1 MGKKRQPHRKVNHDR
16 FVRKVQTV
24 LGRENRLLRSRGI
37 MIKLTVEET
46 NIFVDFTSVLAKPG
60 PELNC
65 IFRFF
70 RRVN

>member
-1 MGKKRQPHRKVNHDR
+1 MGKKRQPHRKVSHDR

-37 MIKLTVEET
+37 KIKLTGEKT
-46 NIFVDFTSVLAKPG
+46 NIFVDFASILVKPG

-65 IFRFF
+65 VFRFF